1 MGTAAAGKAVIA
13 PFVYYDTFR
22 SVDTMECIVHFEV
35 EYKQQTKELRG
46 LIFLD
51 KGKKPSEQD
60 FLSMFGEMGYK
71 LRLADQENLVFLP
84 TEPSAEYQKIRIRRL
99 DTGEEN
105 YQTEGELKS
114 IISNLLPKDTR
125 PI

>member
-1 MGTAAAGKAVIA
+1 
-13 PFVYYDTFR
+13 
-22 SVDTMECIVHFEV
+22 MECIVHFEV
-35 EYKQQTKELRG
+35 EYKQKTKELRG

-51 KGKKPSEQD
+51 KGKTPTEQD
-60 FLSMFGEMGYK
+60 FLSMFGDMGYK

-84 TEPSAEYQKIRIRRL
+84 TEPSAEYQKVRIRRL

-105 YQTEGELKS
+105 YQTDGELKS